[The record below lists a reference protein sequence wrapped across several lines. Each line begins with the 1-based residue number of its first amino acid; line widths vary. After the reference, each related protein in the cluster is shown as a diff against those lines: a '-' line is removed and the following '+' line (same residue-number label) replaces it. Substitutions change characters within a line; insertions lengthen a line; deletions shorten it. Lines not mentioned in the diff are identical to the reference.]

1 MGRQEAG
8 GKMNAAQTQYTCD
21 ERGRKEEEE
30 QLWSRKIAKLERS
43 NGERGV
49 GGWDQR
55 GGRLVVFSTP
65 TM

>member
-1 MGRQEAG
+1 M
-8 GKMNAAQTQYTCD
+8 CD
-21 ERGRKEEEE
+21 ERRRGEEEG
-30 QLWSRKIAKLERS
+30 QLCSRKIAKLERS

-49 GGWDQR
+49 GGWEQR